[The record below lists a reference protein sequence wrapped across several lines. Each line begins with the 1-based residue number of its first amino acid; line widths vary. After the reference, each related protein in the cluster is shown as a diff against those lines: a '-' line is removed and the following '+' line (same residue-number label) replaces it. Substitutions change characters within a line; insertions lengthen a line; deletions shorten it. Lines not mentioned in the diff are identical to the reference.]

1 MSIVF
6 MHLETTDAICFVRND
21 SDNTKRLRFDLNS
34 AITDTTLILQASQT
48 ADRTITFPDIT
59 GTLMTDNSSD
69 TFLNKTI
76 TDNSNY
82 VGANELKTTGASV
95 VISGSAPPTT
105 GQILKATSPTTAT
118 WEDETGGGGEVNTAS
133 NVGTAGVGV
142 FKQKTG
148 TNLEFKK
155 INTANSSNITI
166 TDDTGNDE
174 VDINIGSSVATLTGT
189 QTLTNKTLTDSS
201 NNITANGL
209 RTATTTVSV
218 SGATAPSAGQ
228 VLKATSSTN
237 ASWSAQT
244 LYFQAYLNVQTTFAT
259 SATDLP
265 LNVEVVKNS
274 PYTHTTNSPEVSITV
289 SGNYIIT
296 VYASPYGT
304 AGTSRS
310 SAEIWLSLN
319 TGSGFT
325 EVAGTRGVAYVRQ
338 ALFGSCISFERYLTL
353 NAGDIVKVQAQRTE
367 GTTTSVIRSG
377 QYSML
382 IKSA

>member
-1 MSIVF
+1 MSF
-6 MHLETTDAICFVRND
+6 TLMHLETTDAICFVRND
-21 SDNTKRLRFDLNS
+21 SDNTKRLRFDLTG
-34 AITDTTLILQASQT
+34 AITDTLLTLQASQT

-105 GQILKATSPTTAT
+105 GQVLKATSP
-118 WEDETGGGGEVNTAS
+118 
-133 NVGTAGVGV
+133 
-142 FKQKTG
+142 
-148 TNLEFKK
+148 
-155 INTANSSNITI
+155 
-166 TDDTGNDE
+166 
-174 VDINIGSSVATLTGT
+174 
-189 QTLTNKTLTDSS
+189 
-201 NNITANGL
+201 
-209 RTATTTVSV
+209 
-218 SGATAPSAGQ
+218 
-228 VLKATSSTN
+228 TN

-244 LYFQAYLNVQTTFAT
+244 LYFQAYLNVQTTFTT

-325 EVAGTRGVAYVRQ
+325 EVAGTRGVAYIRQ
-338 ALFGSCISFERYLTL
+338 SLFGSCISFERYLTL
-353 NAGDIVKVQAQRTE
+353 NAGNIVKVQAQRTE